1 MLPMQPTNKWKD
13 MQTMLHQQQ
22 QKKEEQDEQTTTS
35 EASQ

>member
-1 MLPMQPTNKWKD
+1 MQPTNKWKD